1 MLWLTLL
8 LVIILLAAYFRLPL
22 FTWSALL
29 AGALVV
35 IQLFSGFTTTSMLL
49 LWLLFAIVVVPL
61 NILPLRR
68 RLISQ
73 GVYRIMK
80 KLMPTISQTEQEAL
94 DAGDVW
100 WEAELFSGKPDFSMI
115 QNLPAPELS
124 EEEKAFLDGPVE
136 EFCGML
142 DDWQIT
148 QVDYD
153 LPDEVWQFAKD
164 NGFFAMIIP
173 KQYGGLDYSAYCHSE
188 VVLKIGS
195 RSGSAAVTVMV
206 PNSLGPGKLLMTYGT
221 QEQKDYYLP
230 RLAKG
235 IEIPCFGLTGPNAG
249 SDAGA
254 MPDTGVICYGD
265 YEDQKNILGIRLN
278 FEKRY
283 ITLAPVAT
291 LLGIAFKL
299 YDPDHLLGNETERGI
314 TLALIKRETEGVEI
328 GRRHFPANQAFLNGP
343 IRGRDVFI
351 PLDAIIGGVDY
362 IGKGWSMLMECL
374 GDGRAISL
382 PALGTAAAK
391 MASKY
396 TGAYARIRQQ
406 FHTPIGYFEGVEEVL
421 SEIAGQTYAIE
432 ASRLLVL
439 SALDN
444 GAVPSVVSGIVKQQ
458 LMERMR
464 KVINDAMDVHGG
476 HAISMGP
483 LNFIGRGYQLI
494 PVGITV
500 EGANILTRSMMIFGQ
515 GAMRSHPFLLKEVAA
530 VHNEDTRQGLV
541 DFDDALF
548 RHIGFV
554 ISNVVR
560 SLWFGLS
567 FARFTQAPGSRETHY
582 YYQQLIKM
590 SSAFALMADVCFAI
604 LGGTLKRREKISG
617 RLADV
622 LSNLYVMTAALQ
634 HYENQG
640 RREDDL
646 PLLRWVCEDSLY
658 NMQTALKGV
667 MRNMPVPVVGAF
679 CNMIIFPLTKPYHRP
694 NDKLGRQV
702 ARILLQQ
709 GDALDRLTGGIYHS
723 DDKTDATGRIQYAL
737 EKVLETSALQRKL
750 RGAYK
755 QGQIKHRDARGY
767 DEAREKNIIT
777 EEEHRLL
784 VATDEAVCHAI
795 KVDEFSFRGWQVETP
810 KMQCPE

>member
-1 MLWLTLL
+1 MVWLTLL
-8 LVIILLAAYFRLPL
+8 LVVILLAAYFRLPL
-22 FTWSALL
+22 LAWSLML
-29 AGALVV
+29 AAALVV
-35 IQLFSGFTTTSMLL
+35 VQIFSGFSNSSMLL
-49 LWLLFAIVVVPL
+49 LWLPYAIIVVPL

-68 RLISQ
+68 RLISHS
-73 GVYRIMK
+73 VYNIMK

-115 QNLPAPELS
+115 KNLPQPELS
-124 EEEKAFLDGPVE
+124 EEEKAFLEGPVE

-153 LPDEVWQFAKD
+153 LPEEVWQFAKD
-164 NGFFAMIIP
+164 KGFFAMIIP
-173 KQYGGLDYSAYCHSE
+173 KQYGGLEYSAYCHSQ

-195 RSGSAAVTVMV
+195 RCGSAAVTVMV

-230 RLAKG
+230 RLARG
-235 IEIPCFGLTGPNAG
+235 VEIPCFGLTGPHAG

-254 MPDTGVICYGD
+254 MPDTGIICYGD
-265 YEDQKNILGIRLN
+265 YEDRKNILGVRLN

-299 YDPDHLLGNETERGI
+299 YDPDHLLGDKEERGI
-314 TLALIKRETEGVEI
+314 TLALIKRETSGIEI

-362 IGKGWSMLMECL
+362 IGRGWAMLMECL

-464 KVINDAMDVHGG
+464 KVINDAMDIHGG

-483 LNFIGRGYQLI
+483 LNFLGRGYQLI

-530 VHNEDTRQGLV
+530 VHNEDSRQGIL

-548 RHIGFV
+548 KHIGFV

-560 SLWFGLS
+560 SFWFGLS
-567 FARFTQAPGSRETHY
+567 FARFVQAPGDKHTHY
-582 YYQQLIKM
+582 YYQQLIRM
-590 SSAFALMADVCFAI
+590 SAAFALMADVCFAI

-640 RREDDL
+640 RQEDDR
-646 PLLRWVCEDSLY
+646 PLLQWVCEDSLY

-667 MRNMPVPVVGAF
+667 IRNMPVPVVGAF
-679 CNMIIFPLTKPYHRP
+679 CSMIIFPLFKPYHRP
-694 NDKLGRQV
+694 NDKLGRKV
-702 ARILLQQ
+702 ARTLLQQ
-709 GDALDRLTGGIYHS
+709 GDALARLTRGIYHS
-723 DDKTDATGRIQYAL
+723 NDKTDATGRIQHAL

-767 DEAREKNIIT
+767 DEAREKGIIS
-777 EEEHRLL
+777 EEEHRQL
-784 VATDEAVCHAI
+784 VATDTAVCHAI
-795 KVDEFSFRGWQVETP
+795 KVDEFSFKGWQVETP
-810 KMQCPE
+810 